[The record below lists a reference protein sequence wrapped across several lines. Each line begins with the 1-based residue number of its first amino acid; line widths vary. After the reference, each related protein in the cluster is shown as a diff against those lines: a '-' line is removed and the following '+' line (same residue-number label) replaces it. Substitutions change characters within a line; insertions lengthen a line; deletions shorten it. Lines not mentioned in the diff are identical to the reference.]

1 MATLKTFTTDQ
12 AVYTIELDHNRRVD
26 RFEDGVAVWA
36 DVTTYRI
43 MRDGKLLTVCYDE
56 KDIPMVVDCQER
68 PARYA
73 GMNNRF
79 D

>member
-1 MATLKTFTTDQ
+1 MATLKTFTTDK

-36 DVTTYRI
+36 DVTTFRI
-43 MRDGKLLTVCYDE
+43 MLDGKLVSVAYDE
-56 KDIPMVVDCQER
+56 ADIPMVIDAQENT
-68 PARYA
+68 ARYA